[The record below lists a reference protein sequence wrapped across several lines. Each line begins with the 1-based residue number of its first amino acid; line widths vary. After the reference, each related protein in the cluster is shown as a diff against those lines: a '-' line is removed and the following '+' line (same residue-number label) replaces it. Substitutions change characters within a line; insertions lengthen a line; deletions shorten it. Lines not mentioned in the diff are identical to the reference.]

1 MDPSKLD
8 PIYIWLVIML
18 AAAGGTHI
26 SLSVAAKIGDPLDFC
41 NNQDVE
47 PSSNS
52 DVDPERLD
60 PVLCSIS
67 YSPRQQQG
75 TQAY

>member
-26 SLSVAAKIGDPLDFC
+26 SLSVAAKIGDPLDFY
-41 NNQDVE
+41 NNQNVD
-47 PSSNS
+47 PSSKS
-52 DVDPERLD
+52 DVDPVMFD
-60 PVLCSIS
+60 
-67 YSPRQQQG
+67 
-75 TQAY
+75 

>member
-1 MDPSKLD
+1 
-8 PIYIWLVIML
+8 ML
-18 AAAGGTHI
+18 AAAGDIHI
-26 SLSVAAKIGDPLDFC
+26 SLSVAARIGDPLDFC
-41 NNQDVE
+41 NNQNVD
-47 PSSNS
+47 PSSKS

-60 PVLCSIS
+60 PVLCLIS